1 VPENEENQCLDIQ
14 RRVREIYCQHGC
26 VGYEVFKSDDGYWL
40 EINKFDDK
48 EHHEKVE
55 KAVGSDPE
63 IEILWKKF
71 CSIVEKEKIA
81 TMKYEKI
88 L

>member
-1 VPENEENQCLDIQ
+1 
-14 RRVREIYCQHGC
+14 
-26 VGYEVFKSDDGYWL
+26 VFKSDDGYWL

-48 EHHEKVE
+48 EHYEKVE
-55 KAVGSDPE
+55 KSVDSDPE

>member
-1 VPENEENQCLDIQ
+1 M
-14 RRVREIYCQHGC
+14 
-26 VGYEVFKSDDGYWL
+26 
-40 EINKFDDK
+40 EINKFDGK
-48 EHHEKVE
+48 EHYEKVE

-71 CSIVEKEKIA
+71 CSIVEKEKII